1 MGEKSTTELSTSTM
15 QLYFAKAEQLWAT
28 DNYNTDVSKLL
39 FSPSL
44 LTFFWK
50 DNNNDFV
57 GNPIY
62 CFYCNYQISRPKS
75 CFWLF
80 LGNGTETIPK
90 HQYTFEYKLK
100 ISISLGDIILNRN
113 AEMCIIEREP
123 IIYMFYVDR

>member
-1 MGEKSTTELSTSTM
+1 MISLGIQFTVFIAITKSVDQKVVYSNPSKKKIAN
-15 QLYFAKAEQLWAT
+15 YF
-28 DNYNTDVSKLL
+28 
-39 FSPSL
+39 F
-44 LTFFWK
+44 
-50 DNNNDFV
+50 
-57 GNPIY
+57 
-62 CFYCNYQISRPKS
+62 
-75 CFWLF
+75 LF